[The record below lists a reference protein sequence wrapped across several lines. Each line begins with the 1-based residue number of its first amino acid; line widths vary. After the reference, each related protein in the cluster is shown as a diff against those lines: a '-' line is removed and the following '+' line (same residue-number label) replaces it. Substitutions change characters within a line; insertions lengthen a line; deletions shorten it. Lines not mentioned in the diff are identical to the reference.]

1 MPAIKITRS
10 HWPDI
15 LRRVEAREPTK
26 KIAAEFGVTPANI
39 TIIARKQR
47 AIEAENQ
54 GLHSPAASVAA
65 GGKVEIIPVVPGM
78 VAAEDLEAT
87 SEAGAL
93 AEDVSASEAEA
104 TGTTGSK
111 SSLDDEHV
119 SRDRAAAAEATVPT
133 ASPARR
139 EAEDLFSFAL
149 PVAVAPQPTGE
160 GQSPEAQSA
169 SEARPLLS
177 DAVSPVP
184 LTPAKGPPPAAAPPP
199 TTPPEP
205 RSEAKDTGR
214 GRRGPTPP
222 SSSKEPGSAPSRPG
236 KALVIKSEDG
246 EETDFPFRS
255 LEDLLSGSKNLL
267 REAARRSDRVD
278 FSIKTVDL
286 ADYAED

>member
-15 LRRVEAREPTK
+15 LRRVDAREPTK

-54 GLHSPAASVAA
+54 GLPSPTASAAAREKA
-65 GGKVEIIPVVPGM
+65 EIIPVLPAI

-87 SEAGAL
+87 SEANAL
-93 AEDVSASEAEA
+93 AESVSASEAEA
-104 TGTTGSK
+104 TGTSGST
-111 SSLDDEHV
+111 SSIDDEHV
-119 SRDRAAAAEATVPT
+119 SRNRAAVAKATAPS
-133 ASPARR
+133 ASPARM
-139 EAEDLFSFAL
+139 EAEDLFSLAP
-149 PVAVAPQPTGE
+149 PVAAAPQSAAE
-160 GQSPEAQSA
+160 AKAPEAQPA
-169 SEARPLLS
+169 LEARPLVS
-177 DAVSPVP
+177 DAGSPVLP
-184 LTPAKGPPPAAAPPP
+184 TPAKAPPPAAPPP
-199 TTPPEP
+199 PITPPEP

-214 GRRGPTPP
+214 GRRGPSPP
-222 SSSKEPGSAPSRPG
+222 SSSKERGSAPSRPG

-246 EETDFPFRS
+246 DETEFPFRS